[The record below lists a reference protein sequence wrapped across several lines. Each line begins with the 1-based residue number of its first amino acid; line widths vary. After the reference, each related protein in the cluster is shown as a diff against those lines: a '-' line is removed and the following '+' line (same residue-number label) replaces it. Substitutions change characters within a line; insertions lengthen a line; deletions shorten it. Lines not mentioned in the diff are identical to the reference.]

1 MHLEVVGTSIIPL
14 AARRGRTS
22 VGVAE
27 SLLQAID
34 HPADVVGAVDDA
46 VSGDVID
53 AAEVGGD
60 GGLGF
65 DFGVGTQRDGQGNEG
80 IPRSGT

>member
-1 MHLEVVGTSIIPL
+1 
-14 AARRGRTS
+14 
-22 VGVAE
+22 
-27 SLLQAID
+27 LLQAVD

-46 VSGDVID
+46 GGGGGID
-53 AAEVGGD
+53 AAEIGGD

-65 DFGVGTQRDGQGNEG
+65 DFGVGAQGDGKGNEG

>member
-1 MHLEVVGTSIIPL
+1 M
-14 AARRGRTS
+14 
-22 VGVAE
+22 
-27 SLLQAID
+27 QAID

-53 AAEVGGD
+53 AAEIGGD

-65 DFGVGTQRDGQGNEG
+65 DFGVGTQRDSKELAKLPVG
-80 IPRSGT
+80 RSAPSAMFEATEMAARRS